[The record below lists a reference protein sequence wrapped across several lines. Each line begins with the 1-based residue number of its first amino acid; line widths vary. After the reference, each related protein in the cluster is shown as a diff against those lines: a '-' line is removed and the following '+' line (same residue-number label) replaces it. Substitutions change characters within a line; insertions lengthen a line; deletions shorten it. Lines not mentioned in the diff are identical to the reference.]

1 MPPTKAWT
9 AVDLPN
15 LSGRVIVV
23 TGGNSGIGF
32 HAAAEFAN
40 KGASVVLACRS
51 IEKARAAA
59 AQIIATH
66 PRSSVEVSELDLANL
81 ESVRNFARAFRS
93 RHKNLDVLCNNAGVM
108 ALPYRRTADGFEMQF
123 GTNHLGHFALT
134 GLLLESLLRT
144 EAARVVTVSSSAHW
158 MGRIR
163 FDDLQWERGY
173 SEWLAYGQSKL
184 ANLLFTFELERRT
197 RRAGVTV
204 KSIACHP
211 GYAATNLQTAGPRM
225 NGFWMMEMAMDFANR
240 LLAQSAAMG
249 ALPLLYAAAAPGIDS
264 GDYIGPDGLGEFRG
278 YPTKVSCSA
287 TARDPSTARRLWE
300 VSEQLTGVHFSL

>member
-81 ESVRNFARAFRS
+81 ESVRNFAWAFRS
-93 RHKNLDVLCNNAGVM
+93 RHKNLDVLCNN
-108 ALPYRRTADGFEMQF
+108 
-123 GTNHLGHFALT
+123 
-134 GLLLESLLRT
+134 
-144 EAARVVTVSSSAHW
+144 
-158 MGRIR
+158 
-163 FDDLQWERGY
+163 
-173 SEWLAYGQSKL
+173 
-184 ANLLFTFELERRT
+184 
-197 RRAGVTV
+197 
-204 KSIACHP
+204 
-211 GYAATNLQTAGPRM
+211 
-225 NGFWMMEMAMDFANR
+225 
-240 LLAQSAAMG
+240 
-249 ALPLLYAAAAPGIDS
+249 
-264 GDYIGPDGLGEFRG
+264 
-278 YPTKVSCSA
+278 
-287 TARDPSTARRLWE
+287 
-300 VSEQLTGVHFSL
+300 